1 MQSPQKSPFG
11 SRRKDANKLTEK
23 PESPTESTW
32 MWPCSGFLLWLL
44 LRYLNGLGEGYTTG
58 WLNHSGFFSQS
69 WKKNFFSRRNGFP
82 YLESLHLIFVS
93 PVVFVCLFLFL
104 QQECQ
109 D

>member
-23 PESPTESTW
+23 PESPTESAW

-58 WLNHSGFFSQS
+58 WLNHSGFLLLP
-69 WKKNFFSRRNGFP
+69 K
-82 YLESLHLIFVS
+82 LEEEL
-93 PVVFVCLFLFL
+93 L
-104 QQECQ
+104 QQKKWLSLSGKFTSYIC
-109 D
+109 